1 MCRPRAS
8 HTCESLRLQQ
18 QGDAGSPPSGRQNL
32 AQGAS
37 PGNQAQAP
45 VKLRKGRQNRGECPR
60 RDLFFRPAGAPANQR
75 PFWTQG
81 WRPGLSR
88 RAGSALRAFA
98 LAYQYVQKRA
108 PVTDP
113 LPPHV
118 FAPTCGTCKRGAPRQ
133 LESPAIA
140 HNWPALVFSSRRKGF
155 EALILGA
162 DSMNSRVA
170 IVRESARSAL
180 ECGSLLPLSPP
191 RRDQLAGRA
200 AVCPVWAG
208 EAASKLA
215 GSKRQQAAA
224 LHSASDA
231 GLFHNRCTIP
241 QCDRF
246 TGNRRHALFGA
257 SAICQRGRS
266 PVGTSPVPAIEI
278 VARSAPRTLR

>member
-1 MCRPRAS
+1 MARAMGKRNTETQQAPPGATEIPIS
-8 HTCESLRLQQ
+8 VGAETSIHCGTYVSSLPGLRVYC
-18 QGDAGSPPSGRQNL
+18 GGAGS
-32 AQGAS
+32 
-37 PGNQAQAP
+37 
-45 VKLRKGRQNRGECPR
+45 
-60 RDLFFRPAGAPANQR
+60 
-75 PFWTQG
+75 QG
-81 WRPGLSR
+81 WHPGLSR
-88 RAGSALRAFA
+88 RAGSARAFA

-224 LHSASDA
+224 LQSP
-231 GLFHNRCTIP
+231 C
-241 QCDRF
+241 
-246 TGNRRHALFGA
+246 GA
-257 SAICQRGRS
+257 SR
-266 PVGTSPVPAIEI
+266 
-278 VARSAPRTLR
+278 L